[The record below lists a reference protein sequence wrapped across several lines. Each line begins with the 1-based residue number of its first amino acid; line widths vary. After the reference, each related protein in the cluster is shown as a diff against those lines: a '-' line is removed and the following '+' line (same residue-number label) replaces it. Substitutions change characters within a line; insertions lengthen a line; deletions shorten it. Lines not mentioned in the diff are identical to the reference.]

1 MTTVSGR
8 PSAAD
13 DMQSRE
19 RLLSAARGQ
28 FSKRGY
34 AATTTRDIA
43 RLAGTNPAM
52 IRYYFNNKAGL
63 FQAVLH
69 ETIQPML
76 SLMRSAPMQSDKPD
90 MLALV
95 QQYHRMMAPHPEL
108 PRMIFRALQNPA
120 SAEYQMVSDTFNG
133 VIRSAVEHLLAQLA
147 KGAGQASATQR
158 QALVIS
164 ALALAVFPFLIP
176 DVVRQILQFS
186 ATPDELAAI
195 ASCAVPLFAAM
206 GTDTAGGQHA

>member
-13 DMQSRE
+13 DMQNRE

-108 PRMIFRALQNPA
+108 PRMIFRALHNPA

-186 ATPDELAAI
+186 ATPAELAAI

-206 GTDTAGGQHA
+206 ETDTAGGQHA

>member
-1 MTTVSGR
+1 MANASGR
-8 PSAAD
+8 PQSAD
-13 DMQSRE
+13 DTQSRE
-19 RLLSAARGQ
+19 RLLSAAREQ

-76 SLMRSAPMQSDKPD
+76 TMMRSAPMQSEQPD

-95 QQYHRMMAPHPEL
+95 RQYHRMMAPYPEL
-108 PRMIFRALQNPA
+108 PRMIFRALHNPA
-120 SAEYQMVSDTFNG
+120 AAEYQMVNDTFSG

-147 KGAGQASATQR
+147 KGAEQANAAQR
-158 QALVIS
+158 QAFVVS
-164 ALALAVFPFLIP
+164 ALALAVFPFLMP
-176 DVVRQILQFS
+176 DVVRQTLKFS

-206 GTDTAGGQHA
+206 TTNTDGGQHA

>member
-1 MTTVSGR
+1 MANASGR
-8 PSAAD
+8 PLSAD
-13 DMQSRE
+13 DTQSRE
-19 RLLSAARGQ
+19 RLLNAARGQ

-43 RLAGTNPAM
+43 RLAGTNPAL

-76 SLMRSAPMQSDKPD
+76 SLMRSAPLQSEKPD

-108 PRMIFRALQNPA
+108 PRMIFRALHNPA
-120 SAEYQMVSDTFNG
+120 SAEYQIVSDTFNG
-133 VIRSAVEHLLAQLA
+133 VIRTAVEHLLAQLA
-147 KGAGQASATQR
+147 KSAGQASETKR

-164 ALALAVFPFLIP
+164 ALALAVFPFLMP

-195 ASCAVPLFAAM
+195 ASCAAPLFATKV
-206 GTDTAGGQHA
+206 TDTAGGQRG

>member
-1 MTTVSGR
+1 MANVSGR
-8 PSAAD
+8 PPAAD
-13 DMQSRE
+13 DTQSRE
-19 RLLSAARGQ
+19 RLLCAAREQ

-43 RLAGTNPAM
+43 KAASTNPAL

-76 SLMRSAPMQSDKPD
+76 SMMRSAPIPNEQPD

-95 QQYHRMMAPHPEL
+95 QQYHRMMAPYPEL
-108 PRMIFRALQNPA
+108 PRMIFRALHNPA
-120 SAEYQMVSDTFNG
+120 SAEFQMVNDTFDG
-133 VIRSAVEHLLAQLA
+133 VIRFAVEHLLAQLA
-147 KGAGQASATQR
+147 KSACQADAAKQ
-158 QALVIS
+158 QAMIVS

-176 DVVRQILQFS
+176 DVVRQIIKFS

-195 ASCAVPLFAAM
+195 AGFAAPLF
-206 GTDTAGGQHA
+206 TDVTTTTTGGKHV

>member
-1 MTTVSGR
+1 MANASGR
-8 PSAAD
+8 PLSAD
-13 DMQSRE
+13 DTQSRE
-19 RLLSAARGQ
+19 RLLCAARGQ

-43 RLAGTNPAM
+43 RVADINPAM

-76 SLMRSAPMQSDKPD
+76 SLMHSAPMQSEQPD

-95 QQYHRMMAPHPEL
+95 RQYHRMMAPYPEL
-108 PRMIFRALQNPA
+108 PRMIFRALHNPA
-120 SAEYQMVSDTFNG
+120 SAEYQMVNDTFNS
-133 VIRSAVEHLLAQLA
+133 VIRSAVEHLLAQMA
-147 KGAGQASATQR
+147 KGAAQASAAQR

-195 ASCAVPLFAAM
+195 ASCAAPLFACAVS
-206 GTDTAGGQHA
+206 DTAGGQHA